1 MALKGINHVV
11 LKVRDLDRS
20 ERFYRL
26 LGFQPSG
33 TRADQRMRFFH
44 GGAHAH
50 DLALKE
56 MGPDAPEPP
65 REGVGLYHFCITVDD
80 EAELGVLRERL
91 LAAGHRVSEGVD
103 HIVSHSIYTRDPDG
117 NGVELTWDTPESD
130 WRHLDNPFERDRPWE
145 PPAAGDGKEPV

>member
-11 LKVRDLDRS
+11 LKVRDLERA

-26 LGFQPSG
+26 LGFQPAG
-33 TRADQRMRFFH
+33 TRPDLGMRFYY

-65 REGVGLYHFCITVDD
+65 REGVGLFHFCVTVED
-80 EAELGVLRERL
+80 EAELAVLRERL
-91 LAAGHRVSEGVD
+91 RAAGHRVSEGID
-103 HIVSHSIYTRDPDG
+103 HVVSHSFYTRDPDG
-117 NGVELTWDTPESD
+117 NGVEVTWDTPEAD
-130 WRHLDNPFERDRPWE
+130 WRHLDNPFERDLPLDI
-145 PPAAGDGKEPV
+145 PAPGGKGQG